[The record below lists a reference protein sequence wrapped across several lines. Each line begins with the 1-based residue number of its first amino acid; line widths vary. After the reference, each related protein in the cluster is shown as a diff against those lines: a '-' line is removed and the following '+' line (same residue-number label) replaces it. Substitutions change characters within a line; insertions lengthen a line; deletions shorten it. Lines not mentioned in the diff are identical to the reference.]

1 MWPNEYSIVYLLM
14 GFIPLAYAGV
24 LAVKFG
30 LKELSSLRFL
40 GVLFLWLGYHLS
52 PWFSYVSGEMWD
64 YYLIVP
70 YLVDDALLFSN
81 LAMYAFL
88 IGYGLIFRKKHT
100 RIRKTTPAQLSLPTI
115 KPYWVFWMATVVL
128 VVTIIL
134 SGGIAEFWA
143 SSYDRGHAQFEERDT
158 ARRAM
163 HALTVLR
170 LPLQLALAVM
180 AALLILK
187 SGKSR
192 LNILLGLFGL
202 LVASS
207 SSLWSFSRA
216 AGFPFLL
223 LGFLALRA
231 GAPKAKFI
239 GIATLLIVFM
249 LGAVGYGQ
257 RSNFNPGV
265 GNFIHASIAHWS
277 SSVSGK
283 EVYSADNK
291 FINPL
296 DATAA
301 FTRKAE
307 IRYMEQPELFEMMA
321 KLIWNLNP
329 LPSEFFPIYELGT
342 GLTEAMGT
350 TGSVGLTTPALAEIY
365 YVFGMAGFLCVAL
378 FGGVCGWF
386 ERYAI
391 RQPCLTSAL
400 AIVLVFVSF
409 GVGLHSGIRAWTR
422 PLVYGFVL
430 LVIENLVS
438 RIRKTTSKGAK

>member
-1 MWPNEYSIVYLLM
+1 MWPGEYSFLILL
-14 GFIPLAYAGV
+14 GGLIPICYASF
-24 LAVKFG
+24 LAVRFG

-52 PWFSYVSGEMWD
+52 PWLSYISGEMWD
-64 YYLIVP
+64 HYLIVP
-70 YLVDDALLFSN
+70 YLVDEALLFSG
-81 LAMYAFL
+81 LAMCAFL
-88 IGYGLIFRKKHT
+88 VGYGFIFRKKHI
-100 RIRKTTPAQLSLPTI
+100 RIRKVTPAQFSLPTI
-115 KPYWVFWMATVVL
+115 KPSWVFWTAIVVL
-128 VVTIIL
+128 AMTVLL
-134 SGGIAEFWA
+134 SGGITEFWA
-143 SSYDRGHAQFEERDT
+143 SSHGRGYGQFDERDT
-158 ARRAM
+158 AKRA
-163 HALTVLR
+163 LRLLNVLH
-170 LPLQLALAVM
+170 LPLQLALTVM

-192 LNILLGLFGL
+192 LNILLGLFAL

-207 SSLWSFSRA
+207 GSLWNFSRA

-231 GAPKAKFI
+231 GVPKAKFI
-239 GIATLLIVFM
+239 GVTTLLVVFM

-283 EVYSADNK
+283 EVYSADDK

-307 IRYMEQPELFEMMA
+307 IRYMEQPELFEMTA

-365 YVFGMAGFLCVAL
+365 FVFGMAGFLCVAL